1 MSKTTAQTQVQT
13 REELAQ
19 QIANQLMSSIRA
31 PKASTSI
38 TDRLLQFGANTI
50 ADAGN
55 GVAELMAGF
64 EAASDNFA
72 VHKEAARQRQA
83 ARTAAKVAALVEADL
98 KSRGL

>member
-1 MSKTTAQTQVQT
+1 MSKIATQTPS

-19 QIANQLMSSIRA
+19 QITNQLMSSIRA

-38 TDRLLQFGANTI
+38 TDRLLQAGANKI

-98 KSRGL
+98 KARGL